1 MRVMKKI
8 YLRNMEMS
16 DAKDL
21 LEIFS
26 NPISTKYWLSS
37 CHTIEEVKFMM
48 KVEYLS
54 YRQRGLTCPSVLVLD
69 DKVIGVCNYN
79 DEFDG
84 VGRIGFI
91 LNHDFEGK
99 GYMSMALKE
108 LIHEGFHII
117 GYHRIEALVFCE
129 NMKSKKIL
137 ESLGF
142 MKEGTMR
149 SYLKHQNKL
158 HDIDLYAIVKSLGN
172 MSIK

>member
-1 MRVMKKI
+1 MKKI
-8 YLRNMEMS
+8 YLRNMQMS

-26 NPISTKYWLSS
+26 NPTSTKYWLSY
-37 CHTIEEVKFMM
+37 CNTIEEVEFMM

-54 YRQRGLTCPSVLVLD
+54 YRQRGLSSPKVLVLD
-69 DKVIGVCNYN
+69 EKVIGVCNFN

-91 LNHDFEGK
+91 MNQNYEGK

-108 LIHEGFHII
+108 LIHEGFGEF
-117 GYHRIEALVFCE
+117 GYHRIEALVFCD
-129 NMKSKKIL
+129 NVKSKKIL
-137 ESLGF
+137 ERLGF

-149 SYLKHQNKL
+149 SYLRHQDKL
-158 HDIDLYAIVKSLGN
+158 HDIDLYAIVKEV
-172 MSIK
+172 